1 MPSLGDLVV
10 NLRSNTTQFD
20 RAMVRAE
27 GKLSKFSASSMKMA
41 RDASMAG
48 AAALAAGAAYS
59 IKALINFDDAIRATA
74 AVSKASAGELAAL
87 EQNALQLGKTTSFTA
102 SEVANLMTELGRA
115 GFKPDA
121 INDMTGAVLNM
132 ARATG
137 TDAAQSAGIMAA
149 TIRQFGL
156 EATDAAHVADVFTE
170 TANSTFN
177 TVEQLGE
184 SMSYAGPVA
193 KQLGMSLEDTAAILG
208 TLGNVGIQGSNA
220 GTAIRRLGTITA
232 AEAEKMKG
240 VFNFDFTDMA
250 GNARPLIDI
259 MGDIGNAV
267 DNMPTGQK
275 MAKLNKAFG
284 ILGITAAGAL
294 ADGAGDAAALAERL
308 KEIGPAAAETAAKM
322 DAGIGGSFRKM
333 TSALDGLAISFGQK
347 LEPGFI
353 MFTEWMQSASAWV
366 DTGLTPMI
374 DGIGDFAATLFVMAD
389 NIGDVFLT
397 VVKFIADIHGE
408 LFKFLL
414 QGFKRIADEAKNYV
428 QAGLKAAVTGRLNVK
443 KSTVAAPK
451 FNMPEMKGVNGLDT
465 KIQDTLSEL
474 KRMREE
480 ERKAPPEAPP
490 APEIPPVQFDA
501 AAAAKALGEGFM
513 KMAQAP
519 QVLDTVAA
527 VEKTIPPEVDQA
539 EPVVQADP
547 QFASVM
553 QQGSEEAFTAIFKAM
568 QQGKTPEEKA
578 IVKVEAAVN
587 KGNVAAQQLVNI
599 FTGGLFQGI
608 VQEAI

>member
-1 MPSLGDLVV
+1 
-10 NLRSNTTQFD
+10 
-20 RAMVRAE
+20 
-27 GKLSKFSASSMKMA
+27 
-41 RDASMAG
+41 
-48 AAALAAGAAYS
+48 
-59 IKALINFDDAIRATA
+59 
-74 AVSKASAGELAAL
+74 
-87 EQNALQLGKTTSFTA
+87 
-102 SEVANLMTELGRA
+102 
-115 GFKPDA
+115 
-121 INDMTGAVLNM
+121 
-132 ARATG
+132 
-137 TDAAQSAGIMAA
+137 MAA

-220 GTAIRRLGTITA
+220 GTAIRRLGTLSA

-240 VFNFDFTDMA
+240 VFNFDFVDTA
-250 GNARPLIDI
+250 GNARPLIDV

-275 MAKLNKAFG
+275 MAKLNEAFG
-284 ILGITAAGAL
+284 LLGITAAGAL

-308 KEIGPAAAETAAKM
+308 RSIGPAAAETAAQM

-353 MFTEWMQSASAWV
+353 MFTEWMQSTSSWV

-397 VVKFIADIHGE
+397 VVKFIADIHKE

-428 QAGLKAAVTGRLNVK
+428 QAGLSAASGGSGKVK
-443 KSTVAAPK
+443 RSRVAAPK
-451 FNMPEMKGVNGLDT
+451 FEMPEMKGVNGLDT

-480 ERKAPPEAPP
+480 ERKTPPEAPAPP
-490 APEIPPVQFDA
+490 AAVVQKDA
-501 AAAAKALGEGFM
+501 VAAAKALADAFM
-513 KMAQAP
+513 RLGQTPQTKEQTAAAKEMQTLADKVTEAVKTPDQQIADVAKMLAPLVAMGKISQEASDAYLALKTKEITPEAEQA
-519 QVLDTVAA
+519 V
-527 VEKTIPPEVDQA
+527 K
-539 EPVVQADP
+539 ADP

-578 IVKVEAAVN
+578 IVKVETAVN

-608 VQEAI
+608 VQEAM